1 MWLMIKIFFQHR
13 YYFLLLSVFVIFFS
27 LLIISL
33 SLSLAF
39 SFIHPLIEIISQNSI
54 ISPNC
59 VNLLHNNYFL
69 SFSHHLIYWSV
80 RLILEIPNFLNYIS
94 IELQYDWISPL
105 PLSILSFFAF
115 LASILPLL
123 KTKNRAQGPVH

>member
-54 ISPNC
+54 ISPNG
-59 VNLLHNNYFL
+59 VNLLHNNFFL